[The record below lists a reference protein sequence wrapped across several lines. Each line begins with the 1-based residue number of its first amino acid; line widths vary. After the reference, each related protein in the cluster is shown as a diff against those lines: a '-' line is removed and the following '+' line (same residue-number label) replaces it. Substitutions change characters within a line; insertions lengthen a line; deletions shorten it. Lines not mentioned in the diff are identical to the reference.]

1 MARRTAVRAPGTCE
15 PGQTAAAARCGR
27 PAEPDRSVRDAGRD
41 LLRARAAVP
50 ARRDHGCTG
59 QAACRGGRPA
69 PGHPMEGCR
78 HDGTGSGDRR
88 VARSEIAEPRRFTG
102 GRRRYRPRRPRDV
115 DRQRGL
121 TGGRGAGIR
130 RAGIRRAGIR
140 RAGIRRAGRCR
151 TGTSSRSWTG
161 TTRRLAAGRDPG
173 PGAGSGHPGCRTGRG
188 AWPAGRTGWRL
199 CPHAGLGRLPAAAES
214 RRAGDRARRNLP
226 VPLVPE
232 AGRAVRP
239 RPHGAVRPGR
249 SHLCVQPRRSVPFAS
264 SAQAASSLDAA
275 PAYVRNLQVDDAS
288 RAVLYLA
295 SRPLPQLSADLS

>member
-130 RAGIRRAGIR
+130 GAGIRGAGIR
-140 RAGIRRAGRCR
+140 GAVGSAGPGSAAPVAAARGRPPDHGPAPPAGSPLAVILARARAAAIRAAEQAGERGQLDERAGGCAHTLVSDAYRPPPRVAELVTARDGTCRFPSCRRPAELCDLDHTAPFDRGGPTCACNLGAQCR
-151 TGTSSRSWTG
+151 SHHQLKQHPRWTLRQPTSGTFRWT
-161 TTRRLAAGRDPG
+161 T
-173 PGAGSGHPGCRTGRG
+173 
-188 AWPAGRTGWRL
+188 PAGRSYI
-199 CPHAGLGRLPAAAES
+199 S
-214 RRAGDRARRNLP
+214 RPD
-226 VPLVPE
+226 
-232 AGRAVRP
+232 
-239 RPHGAVRPGR
+239 
-249 SHLCVQPRRSVPFAS
+249 
-264 SAQAASSLDAA
+264 
-275 PAYVRNLQVDDAS
+275 
-288 RAVLYLA
+288 LYL
-295 SRPLPQLSADLS
+295 S